1 MKRFAISEWENEDGQ
16 MEQGGLEEDAVFGD
30 YVRYEDV
37 EPIVADRDIK
47 AANLRLLVE
56 KVLAYDTEADL
67 LEDHEEGGGVDHVEI
82 MTAYDRMVRLARG
95 LKQ

>member
-1 MKRFAISEWENEDGQ
+1 MKRFFANTSHADVMDEAPDG
-16 MEQGGLEEDAVFGD
+16 E
-30 YVRYEDV
+30 YVLYEDV
-37 EPIVADRDIK
+37 EPIIADRDVK
-47 AANLRLLVE
+47 AANLQLLVE

>member
-1 MKRFAISEWENEDGQ
+1 MKRYDIDD
-16 MEQGGLEEDAVFGD
+16 DAVEHEHPAGD
-30 YVRYEDV
+30 FVKYEDV

-56 KVLAYDTEADL
+56 KVLAYDTGAYL

>member
-1 MKRFAISEWENEDGQ
+1 MSTSEWENEDGQ
-16 MEQGGLEEDAVFGD
+16 MEQGGLGEDAVFGD

-47 AANLRLLVE
+47 AANLQLLVE
-56 KVLAYDTEADL
+56 KVL
-67 LEDHEEGGGVDHVEI
+67 VVEREWCGE
-82 MTAYDRMVRLARG
+82 TALWGDVKPLFDLARS

>member
-1 MKRFAISEWENEDGQ
+1 MKRFFANTSHADVMDEAPDG
-16 MEQGGLEEDAVFGD
+16 EYVLYEEARLIEV
-30 YVRYEDV
+30 
-37 EPIVADRDIK
+37 DRDIK

-82 MTAYDRMVRLARG
+82 MTTYDRMVRLARG
-95 LKQ
+95 LK

>member
-47 AANLRLLVE
+47 AANLQLLAKNLLTYSAFVAQFE
-56 KVLAYDTEADL
+56 DGPPYDNAGKDADNMWDQL
-67 LEDHEEGGGVDHVEI
+67 LD
-82 MTAYDRMVRLARG
+82 LARSI
-95 LKQ
+95 KQ

>member
-1 MKRFAISEWENEDGQ
+1 MKRYAFVEGHPAEMVELQDG
-16 MEQGGLEEDAVFGD
+16 EYVSYEE
-30 YVRYEDV
+30 V

-82 MTAYDRMVRLARG
+82 MTTYDRMVRLARG
-95 LKQ
+95 LK

>member
-1 MKRFAISEWENEDGQ
+1 MKRYDVDGDGV
-16 MEQGGLEEDAVFGD
+16 EHEHAEGD
-30 YVRYEDV
+30 FVRYEDV
-37 EPIVADRDIK
+37 EPLVADRDIK

>member
-1 MKRFAISEWENEDGQ
+1 MKRYDVDDDGV
-16 MEQGGLEEDAVFGD
+16 EHEHAGGDFVKYG
-30 YVRYEDV
+30 DV

>member
-16 MEQGGLEEDAVFGD
+16 MEQGGLEEDSVFGD

-37 EPIVADRDIK
+37 EPVIADRDIK
-47 AANLRLLVE
+47 AANLQLLVE
-56 KVLAYDTEADL
+56 DVLAYDDACSRCESSGNDGGDVHEAVETWKHL
-67 LEDHEEGGGVDHVEI
+67 VD
-82 MTAYDRMVRLARG
+82 LARS